1 VISKG
6 GEERSID
13 AVWTY
18 ETPYAA
24 VTDIKDHLTF
34 YPDRVDAIEISGDIV
49 RVDNGSKL

>member
-1 VISKG
+1 M

-24 VTDIKDHLTF
+24 VTDIKADLAL
-34 YPDRVDAIEISGDIV
+34 YPDRVHAIEISGLSG
-49 RVDNGSKL
+49 VDSGSKL